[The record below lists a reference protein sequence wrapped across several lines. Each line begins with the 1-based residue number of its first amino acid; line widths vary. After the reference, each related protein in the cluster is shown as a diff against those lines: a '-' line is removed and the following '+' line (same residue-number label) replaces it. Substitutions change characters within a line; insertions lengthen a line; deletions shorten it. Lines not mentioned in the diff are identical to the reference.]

1 VTLSRPHGTAEL
13 QLPID
18 LRRYLERIGYEGPL
32 APELGVLQALQ
43 HCHLSAIPF
52 ESLDPLLGKAVA
64 IDPDSLEKKLVRGG
78 RGGYC
83 FEQNG
88 LFFHVLSQLGFSV
101 TPLAARVRWMAPADT
116 PQSPL
121 SHMMLMV
128 TLNEG
133 EFICDVG
140 FGGQSPT
147 MPLRLEIE
155 VEQDT
160 PRGTYRL
167 KAYGSGYDLD
177 MRLPDN
183 WAIMYRFT
191 REAQSPRDYEVF
203 NWYTATY
210 PSSRFVNNLVAA
222 RVVSDGRLN
231 MLNDEVTLQRRS
243 GQREHRVLASAVEA
257 HHVLNHEFGIQ
268 IGQAEIEQV
277 WPRLP
282 KTAQT
287 EA

>member
-1 VTLSRPHGTAEL
+1 ME
-13 QLPID
+13 QID
-18 LRRYLERIGYEGPL
+18 IAAYLDRIGYSGPL
-32 APELGVLQALQ
+32 APGFALLKALQ
-43 HCHLSAIPF
+43 LHHTAAIPF
-52 ESLDPLLGKAVA
+52 ESLDPLLGRSVE
-64 IDPDSLEKKLVRGG
+64 IDPASLEKKLVRGG

-88 LFFHVLSQLGFSV
+88 LFFHVLSNLGFRV
-101 TPLAARVRWMAPADT
+101 TPLAARVRWMVPADA

-128 TLNEG
+128 TLDEG

-147 MPLRLEIE
+147 VPLRLETEIE
-155 VEQDT
+155 QET
-160 PRGTYRL
+160 PHGTYRVRDH
-167 KAYGSGYDLD
+167 GTGYDLD
-177 MRLPDN
+177 MRLPDS

-191 REAQSPRDYEVF
+191 RETQSPRDYEVF
-203 NWYTATY
+203 NWYTATH

-222 RVVSDGRLN
+222 RLVGDARLN
-231 MLNDEVTLQRRS
+231 MLNDEVTLQRPGR
-243 GQREHRVLASAVEA
+243 QREYRVLADASEA
-257 HHVLNHEFGIQ
+257 HDVLSLEFGIR
-268 IGQAEIEQV
+268 IERSEIERA

-282 KTAQT
+282 KLART